1 MMNEKKITVSY
12 ILPIKD
18 VYSCQNYGAVSLV
31 VSEFINYSNHDQH
44 FVFGKKHKLKVLR
57 YGKFV
62 PRKILTIPFVKKSLL
77 FSVSCL
83 FYIKTK
89 LYKNNIIEIH
99 NRPKMFRYFNFI
111 NNYVIV
117 FFHNHPRYM
126 EGSKTV
132 NERMYLL
139 KHASKLFFNSD
150 YIKKQ
155 FLEDLN
161 VSNQLINKCAT
172 VYPSFDFNK
181 YNSFYNVKKSK
192 NIIFVGRLVPDK
204 GCLEFLTAFD
214 KIKKECSDWKL
225 IIVGPMTNK
234 NNDYVKKVNVIMSS
248 LESYVTYLKYQTH
261 EEVLKLFAS
270 SEIACLPSQ
279 WEEPFGR
286 VVMEGM
292 AMGCATIT
300 SKRGGIPEIAG
311 DDAIVIEPTVDNLKE
326 ALLKLTK
333 NSVLRQS
340 LQIKGRQRIQEKFN
354 LEKTSKRIDDLREQV
369 IIKQS

>member
-1 MMNEKKITVSY
+1 MTESKITVSY

-44 FVFGKKHKLKVLR
+44 FVFGKRHKLKVIK

-77 FSVSCL
+77 YSVSCL

-111 NNYVIV
+111 NNFVIV

-126 EGSKTV
+126 EGSKSI
-132 NERMYLL
+132 NERLYLL
-139 KHASKLFFNSD
+139 TNASKLFFNSD

-155 FLEDLN
+155 FLEDLD
-161 VSNQLINKCAT
+161 VSNELINKCDT
-172 VYPSFDFNK
+172 VYPSFDFTK
-181 YNSFYNVKKSK
+181 YGSFNQVKKSK
-192 NIIFVGRLVPDK
+192 SIIFVGRLVPDK
-204 GCLEFLTAFD
+204 GCLEFLTAFNE
-214 KIKKECSDWKL
+214 IKNECSDWQL

-234 NNDYVKKVNVIMSS
+234 NNDYVKKVNHIRSS
-248 LESYVTYLKYQTH
+248 LDNFITFYNYQTH
-261 EEVLKLFAS
+261 EEVLELFAS

-286 VVMEGM
+286 VVMESM

-311 DDAIVIEPTVDNLKE
+311 DDAIVIEPTVKNIKK
-326 ALLKLTK
+326 ALLKLIK
-333 NSVLRQS
+333 NDVLRQS
-340 LQIKGRQRIQEKFN
+340 LQVRGRQRIQEKFD
-354 LEKTSKRIDDLREQV
+354 LKKTSERIDFLRAQLIREDT
-369 IIKQS
+369 